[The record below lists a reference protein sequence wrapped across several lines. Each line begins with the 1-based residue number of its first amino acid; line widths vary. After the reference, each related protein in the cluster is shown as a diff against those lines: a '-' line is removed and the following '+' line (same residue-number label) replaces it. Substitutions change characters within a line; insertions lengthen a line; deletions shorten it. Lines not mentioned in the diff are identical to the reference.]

1 MQEEKLYII
10 HGTGG
15 DKVGLVKDITRPLAE
30 AGGNIVDLR
39 QDVMHGLFTIYL
51 VVDLT
56 HAGIDLERFRGIVA
70 QIAAQTDLT
79 LSVDK
84 YTPIARDPEKKNIL
98 LILIG
103 ADRTGIAAKISETL
117 SRYKINIE
125 FSQMIAREQVFL
137 MELLADISHCT
148 LPLSNLDKVLRETMQ
163 AMKITAL
170 TQSDDVFNKAKRVII
185 FNLTSSFMHPDLQ
198 AEILNQ
204 VGIAESDFKKRYA
217 GKPAA
222 RIPQAAHELLDG
234 LPLPVVENVIGSVR
248 VTPDTVELL
257 QTLKIMGYKIAL
269 VSPAFLP
276 LLELLK
282 NRLALDHCFGFP
294 LCINDD
300 TKTVS
305 SELLD
310 ADAGPPDEN
319 RVKEF
324 LRRQEGV
331 RPEDITTLGSA
342 DAAPGTSPGIH
353 LEFDLKLILDYH
365 NQHILSRENIMGLL
379 GGFGFPHGE
388 RQGK

>member
-1 MQEEKLYII
+1 MQKEELYII
-10 HGTGG
+10 HGRGG
-15 DKVGLVKDITRPLAE
+15 DKVGLVKDITQPLAA

-39 QDVMHGLFTIYL
+39 QYVMHGLFTICL

-56 HAGIDLERFRGIVA
+56 HTGVDLEQFRGIVK
-70 QIAAQTDLT
+70 QIAGQTDLT

-103 ADRTGIAAKISETL
+103 ADKPGIAAKISETL

-148 LPLSNLDKVLRETMQ
+148 LPLSNLDKVLQETMR

-170 TQSDDVFNKAKRVII
+170 TQSRDVFNKAKRVII
-185 FNLTSSFMHPDLQ
+185 FNLTSSFMPPDLQ
-198 AEILNQ
+198 AEILSQ
-204 VGIAESDFKKRYA
+204 AGITEAEFKKRYA
-217 GKPAA
+217 GKSAA
-222 RIPQAAHELLDG
+222 HVPLAAHELLDG
-234 LPLPVVENVIGSVR
+234 LPLRVLENIIASVR
-248 VTPDTVELL
+248 ATPDTVELL

-276 LLELLK
+276 LLEFLK

-305 SELLD
+305 SELLGK
-310 ADAGPPDEN
+310 DAGLPDEN
-319 RVKEF
+319 HIKEV

-331 RPEDITTLGSA
+331 RPEDITMLGSN

-365 NQHILSRENIMGLL
+365 NQRILSMENILGLL

-388 RQGK
+388 RRDT